1 MALFGFFRRKKPTPL
16 KRLAPGTVD
25 RKAAAPKRRKLIPQD
40 ITYEEAKTY
49 ARAPDRD
56 VRSELASREDVQPEL
71 LYFLADDKDPEVRRS
86 VAANNATPRQADLV
100 LARDKDDDVRCD
112 LALKIGRLIP
122 GISQMQNERLQEVT
136 LEVLGVLARVFDLD
150 VAKLTALVKER
161 FGGKNED
168 IVRNAMQAISSQ
180 NELRL
185 GRISLRTRALRQ
197 FTIGH
202 VRHRLVTKVEIIDNG
217 PGIPADPDCAN

>member
-136 LEVLGVLARVFDLD
+136 LEVLGALARDQLPRVRAIIAEEIKHAMT
-150 VAKLTALVKER
+150 VPQPIIHKLE
-161 FGGKNED
+161 
-168 IVRNAMQAISSQ
+168 I
-180 NELRL
+180 
-185 GRISLRTRALRQ
+185 GRA
-197 FTIGH
+197 H
-202 VRHRLVTKVEIIDNG
+202 V
-217 PGIPADPDCAN
+217 